1 MENKTKNDVTK
12 GLFWTFGER
21 ITAQLIS
28 TIVGIVLARVL
39 DPEHYGIIAIVT
51 VFITFFNVFV
61 TSGFSSAV
69 VQKKDVDDLD
79 YDTAFYIGLAVAI
92 IAYIILFFTSNFI
105 ADFYKMPDLGLVI
118 KVMSIRLP
126 LAALNATQQAY
137 VRRKMEFKKFF
148 IATSFGTIISG
159 FVGIAMALSGFGVWA
174 LVAQYLTNTTIDSIV
189 MWFVCGWRPK
199 LQFSLKRAESI
210 YSFGWKVLVSDLVA
224 TIEGDI
230 RSLII
235 GKQFGSS
242 DLAFFDNGKKYPAL
256 LVNNIDTAINK
267 VMLPVYSQNQDNIEY
282 LKNILRKSM
291 QLGLFVLAPIM
302 VGLALVADNFV
313 IVLLTEKWLDAVPYI
328 QIFCVYYLTRPIE
341 TSAQQAILAIGRSD
355 IVLRI
360 MIIINCI
367 SIGTLL
373 IASFVFRSVLLIALG
388 SLLSTLVSL
397 ALYLIFS
404 NRLVNYCLKEQ
415 IEDILPTFVSI
426 IVMAFGVI
434 AVSVLNV
441 GSLWKL
447 IIQIIVGMLCYI
459 IASLFFQKK
468 TIRYVIVQIK
478 KIVNK

>member
-1 MENKTKNDVTK
+1 
-12 GLFWTFGER
+12 
-21 ITAQLIS
+21 
-28 TIVGIVLARVL
+28 
-39 DPEHYGIIAIVT
+39 
-51 VFITFFNVFV
+51 
-61 TSGFSSAV
+61 
-69 VQKKDVDDLD
+69 
-79 YDTAFYIGLAVAI
+79 
-92 IAYIILFFTSNFI
+92 
-105 ADFYKMPDLGLVI
+105 MPDLGLVI

-189 MWFVCGWRPK
+189 MWFVCGWKPK

-404 NRLVNYCLKEQ
+404 NRLVNYHLKEQ

-426 IVMAFGVI
+426 IFMAFGVI

-441 GSLWKL
+441 RALWKL

-468 TIRYVIVQIK
+468 TMRYVIVQIK